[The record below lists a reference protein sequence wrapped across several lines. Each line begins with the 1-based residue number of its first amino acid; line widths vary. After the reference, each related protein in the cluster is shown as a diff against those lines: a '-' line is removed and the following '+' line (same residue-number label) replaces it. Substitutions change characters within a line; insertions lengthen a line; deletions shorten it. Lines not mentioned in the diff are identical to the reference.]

1 MLGWPIGGNMVHS
14 VLIVTMYTL
23 ISVTPQY
30 LSDVAPRVPR
40 MLYKLRHMRTRSGFM
55 LGSPTGAN
63 MSHNVLIL
71 TIYTVIS
78 VTPQY
83 LYDGTPRVPHMLYKL
98 RHMRTK
104 PEVMLRTRLG
114 ADGGRVV

>member
-1 MLGWPIGGNMVHS
+1 M
-14 VLIVTMYTL
+14 TMYTL

-40 MLYKLRHMRTRSGFM
+40 MLYKLITTRARSGFM

-63 MSHNVLIL
+63 MVHSVLIL
-71 TIYTVIS
+71 TIYILIS

-83 LYDGTPRVPHMLYKL
+83 LDDVAPRVPRMLYKL

-104 PEVMLRTRLG
+104 PEVTLRTQLG
-114 ADGGRVV
+114 AYGDRVV